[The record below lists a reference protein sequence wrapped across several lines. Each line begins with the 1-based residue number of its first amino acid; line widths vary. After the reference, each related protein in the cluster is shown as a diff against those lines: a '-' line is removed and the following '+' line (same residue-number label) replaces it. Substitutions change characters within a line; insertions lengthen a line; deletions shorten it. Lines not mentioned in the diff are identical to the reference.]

1 MGHTL
6 QQRKRTTLP
15 TIGWRSMVASVV
27 ATFAMDEADARRLED
42 NNAAQLIG
50 ALPFLAGCA
59 HPERTALSH
68 LTTLI
73 AASRTTHTYSVR
85 SRASRFEVAC
95 GRSRRSRMAIE
106 ISSSVA

>member
-1 MGHTL
+1 
-6 QQRKRTTLP
+6 
-15 TIGWRSMVASVV
+15 MVASVV

-68 LTTLI
+68 LTTLT
-73 AASRTTHTYSVR
+73 AATVPRGNRGRHYSGG
-85 SRASRFEVAC
+85 FYLDKLK
-95 GRSRRSRMAIE
+95 
-106 ISSSVA
+106 

>member
-1 MGHTL
+1 
-6 QQRKRTTLP
+6 
-15 TIGWRSMVASVV
+15 MVASVV

-42 NNAAQLIG
+42 NNATQLIG

-73 AASRTTHTYSVR
+73 AASRNPHVFGQKPSEGRWPRRRAVDPCIGGGDKELYVSV
-85 SRASRFEVAC
+85 FEAVDP
-95 GRSRRSRMAIE
+95 
-106 ISSSVA
+106 IS